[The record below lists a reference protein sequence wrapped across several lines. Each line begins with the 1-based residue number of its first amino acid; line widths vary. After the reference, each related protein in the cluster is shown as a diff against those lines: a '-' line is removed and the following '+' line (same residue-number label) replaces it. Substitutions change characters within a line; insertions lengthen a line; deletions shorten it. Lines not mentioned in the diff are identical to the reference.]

1 MLLHLVAQLDL
12 RNSIPVELHSSELV
26 EALRER
32 VTELEDELEFET
44 EVNKRA
50 RLMSA
55 RRDSDELTR
64 QTGSSNFMIDAQSD
78 NSTMATSIHSID
90 CAPLG
95 LAERIWNRLKIEC
108 RSTS

>member
-1 MLLHLVAQLDL
+1 MGRLIAGLNL
-12 RNSIPVELHSSELV
+12 RQPIPTEIHTSELI

-32 VTELEDELEFET
+32 VNELEDELEFET

-50 RLMSA
+50 RISSS

-64 QTGSSNFMIDAQSD
+64 QTGSSMFTIDAHSD
-78 NSTMATSIHSID
+78 HSTVATSVHSLD
-90 CAPLG
+90 STPLT

-108 RSTS
+108 RASS